1 MSPSYFS
8 DFPKLSYFSK
18 IYALS
23 LFATCEATQ
32 THYTRCQVLF
42 LSNKPNIYQNTLDCQ
57 ILLPKMVYFTLIIF
71 KSFIRIQI
79 SENSPVSA
87 YNNKI
92 CQKIQYN
99 MPQTCK
105 MVLTENC

>member
-1 MSPSYFS
+1 
-8 DFPKLSYFSK
+8 
-18 IYALS
+18 
-23 LFATCEATQ
+23 
-32 THYTRCQVLF
+32 
-42 LSNKPNIYQNTLDCQ
+42 
-57 ILLPKMVYFTLIIF
+57 MVYFTLIIF

-79 SENSPVSA
+79 SENSPVLA

>member
-1 MSPSYFS
+1 MSSSVSFKQTKHL
-8 DFPKLSYFSK
+8 PKHF
-18 IYALS
+18 
-23 LFATCEATQ
+23 
-32 THYTRCQVLF
+32 R
-42 LSNKPNIYQNTLDCQ
+42 LSNITT
-57 ILLPKMVYFTLIIF
+57 KMVYFTLIIF

-79 SENSPVSA
+79 SENSPVLA

-92 CQKIQYN
+92 CQKTQYN